1 MLDRYLL
8 GLARTATAMAAAAL
22 IGLAA
27 PSSAAALAC
36 GDTLTASVVL
46 DADLGCPSGN
56 GLVIGADGVTVD
68 LAGHTIT
75 GDDALATYGVDNA
88 GGFDRVTINNG
99 IIRGFD
105 TQIRMVGGE
114 GHVIRSMQL
123 RSGSHA
129 IRFDGEVGF
138 AKILKV
144 AAFDSDGFAIQI
156 TGNDNQIVQAVIVNT
171 AAAGIRIVGSRN
183 TVAKCTIVNP
193 FDAGIRL
200 AGFGENNVF
209 TGNTVSVGQS
219 EGIRVEAFGGTGNVV
234 AKNLCEANEG
244 EGIALMGSQDGVV
257 TGNTVVGNGADGIR
271 VGFVS
276 VGNVVTKNKISGN
289 YGSGI
294 YVPAD
299 STFTTI
305 LANVANRNRNNGIDT
320 DGSLATIGKNTVEAN
335 RRGGIEAPIGVVDA
349 GGNKA
354 RNNKNFECSPGAL
367 TCK

>member
-1 MLDRYLL
+1 MLDLRLL
-8 GLARTATAMAAAAL
+8 GLVRMATAMAAVAL
-22 IGLAA
+22 LGLAA
-27 PSSAAALAC
+27 PSSAAAVAC
-36 GDTLTASVVL
+36 GDTLTASIAL
-46 DADLGCPSGN
+46 DADLDCPSGN

-68 LAGHTIT
+68 LGGHTIV
-75 GDDALATYGVDNA
+75 GDDTTTTYGVENA
-88 GGFDRVTINNG
+88 GGFDRVTVKNG
-99 IIRGFD
+99 TIRGFD
-105 TQIRMVGGE
+105 TQIYVVGGE
-114 GHVIRSMQL
+114 GHVIRGVQL
-123 RSGSHA
+123 RAGTHA

-144 AAFDSDGFAIQI
+144 VAFDSDGVAMQI
-156 TGNDNQIVQAVIVNT
+156 GGSDNQISQAVIVNA
-171 AAAGIRIVGSRN
+171 AAAGIRLVGSRN

-219 EGIRVEAFGGTGNVV
+219 ECIRVEAFGGTGNVV

-244 EGIALMGSQDGVV
+244 GGIALMGSQEGVV

-276 VGNVVTKNKISGN
+276 IGNVVSKNKISGN

-299 STFTTI
+299 SGFTTI
-305 LANVANRNRNNGIDT
+305 LGNVANRNRNNGIDT
-320 DGSLATIGKNTVEAN
+320 DGLNATIGKNRVEAN
-335 RRGGIEAPIGVVDA
+335 RRGGIEAPVGVVDA

-354 RNNKNFECSPGAL
+354 RNNKNFECSPAL